1 MKTRTSIAIAL
12 CGAITIS
19 GLCLM
24 MGCSGSSSS
33 PSPTTTS
40 TSTSTAPM
48 IVTAS
53 DAPLSNLLSASVTL
67 SAATLSDGTNTVP
80 ALSQAV
86 TVELSSLG
94 AIQEPIDLTNVPFGN
109 YTSVTLTVSSA
120 TVSYVN
126 AAGQITTAAATI
138 PQPTITVALPQ
149 QLNVNSQDEVHLA
162 LAYNLANCFSITGNT
177 VTFAQ
182 AVNTT
187 AAPISAESSADTMVE
202 ATGQVASVSK
212 SSVTIQSGDSGRQ
225 FVFAINSST
234 QLPAGETLSN
244 VSQGSI
250 VRVQGQAQS
259 DGSLLAVQL
268 TPESAGPGAGGSG
281 ASGGSGSGSSG
292 GSQQQGANGI
302 VVSVVTGSS
311 GQVTSFT
318 MAPRQEYGGAPAS
331 TSLSVTLSSSTVYNV
346 PEDAQQAGLGASAFS
361 AAEIFPGQSVLVSGA
376 LDANGAMTAQ
386 QVALSPESI
395 SGTLGPVKQGSGSSQ
410 TFGLTLDLNS
420 FLSTFAHIT
429 TLQVETSQATTY
441 AGGLSNAGLATLP
454 SGSAVELQ
462 GYLMMDASG
471 HFTLSA
477 TQMAQSQTP
486 ETPENPSGH

>member
-1 MKTRTSIAIAL
+1 MKARTSIAVAL

-33 PSPTTTS
+33 PSLTTTS
-40 TSTSTAPM
+40 ASTSTAPM

-67 SAATLSDGTNTVP
+67 SAATLSDGTKSVP
-80 ALSQAV
+80 ALSQPV

-94 AIQEPIDLTNVPFGN
+94 AIQEPIDLVNVPFGN

-126 AAGQITTAAATI
+126 AAGQITTTTATI
-138 PQPTITVALPQ
+138 PQPTITIALPL
-149 QLNVNSQDEVHLA
+149 QLNINSQAEVHLA
-162 LAYNLANCFSITGNT
+162 LAYNLANCLSITGNT

-212 SSVTIQSGDSGRQ
+212 TSVTVQLGDSGRQ

-268 TPESAGPGAGGSG
+268 TPESAGPGTGGAG
-281 ASGGSGSGSSG
+281 GSGSSG
-292 GSQQQGANGI
+292 GNQQQAQGAKGV

-318 MAPRQEYGGAPAS
+318 MAPNQEYGGAAAT

-346 PEDAQQAGLGASAFS
+346 PEDAQQAGLSASAFT

-376 LDANGAMTAQ
+376 VDANGAMTAQ

-395 SGTLGPVKQGSGSSQ
+395 SGTLGPVQQGGGSSQ
-410 TFGLTLDLNS
+410 TFGLTLDANS

-429 TLQVETSQATTY
+429 TLQVETNQATTY
-441 AGGLSNAGLATLP
+441 AGSLSNAGLAALP
-454 SGSAVELQ
+454 SGTTVEMQ

-477 TQMAQSQTP
+477 TQMSQ
-486 ETPENPSGH
+486 SGH